1 MIDSARHNRV
11 SAGLQDSLDSY
22 PETASLHDSVP
33 QDANSGH
40 PAASAEVP
48 VSASDAQEATA
59 SNGMDDYA
67 RLRQRLILVTLLVSA
82 VAALITSLRFD
93 LATAGSLLVGAM
105 AGLLY
110 LRLLARSVERVG
122 NGSKSVGKFQL
133 LVPVVLVLAAARLP
147 ELQLLPAL
155 IGFLL
160 YKPAILL
167 NAVFDS

>member
-1 MIDSARHNRV
+1 VIDSARHNRV
-11 SAGLQDSLDSY
+11 SAGLQDSLDSH
-22 PETASLHDSVP
+22 PETVSLHDSVP
-33 QDANSGH
+33 QDTDPGH
-40 PAASAEVP
+40 PAAGVEASVLT
-48 VSASDAQEATA
+48 SDAPEAKA

-67 RLRQRLILVTLLVSA
+67 RLRQRLILATLLVSA
-82 VAALITSLRFD
+82 VAVVITSLRFD

>member
-1 MIDSARHNRV
+1 
-11 SAGLQDSLDSY
+11 
-22 PETASLHDSVP
+22 
-33 QDANSGH
+33 
-40 PAASAEVP
+40 
-48 VSASDAQEATA
+48 
-59 SNGMDDYA
+59 MDDYA
-67 RLRQRLILVTLLVSA
+67 RLRQRLILATLLVSA
-82 VAALITSLRFD
+82 VAVVITSLRFD
-93 LATAGSLLVGAM
+93 LDTAGSLLVGAM

-147 ELQLLPAL
+147 ELQMLPAL